1 MSAEAVPA
9 YPATFTF
16 DPPESIARWRVIGNI
31 ILAIPH
37 LIIAYVLNI
46 VAEVLAFVAWILGV
60 FTGKVPEGILGVI
73 AMYLR
78 YSTRA
83 SVYASFL
90 KEEYPPFT
98 FATTLA
104 DPGDD
109 PRVRVDFGSETE
121 GRNRLTIFF
130 RILLAIP
137 HIIVIMLISIVAFFV
152 VRHRV
157 VRGAVHRQV
166 ADRAAQLRHRPDP
179 LEPAPQRVHVP
190 ADRRVP
196 AVQLRVANARTPR
209 SAWRVG
215 AFCVWIS

>member
-1 MSAEAVPA
+1 MSAEAIPS

-16 DPPESIARWRVIGNI
+16 DPPESIARWRVIGNV

-37 LIIAYVLNI
+37 LIIAYVLNF

-73 AMYLR
+73 AMTLR

-83 SVYASFL
+83 SVYALFL

-137 HIIVIMLISIVAFFV
+137 HIIVISLISFLAIFV
-152 VRHRV
+152 YVIAWF
-157 VRGAVHRQV
+157 AVLFTGKWPV
-166 ADRAAQLRHRPDP
+166 GLRTFVIGLTRWTTR
-179 LEPAPQRVHVP
+179 L
-190 ADRRVP
+190 
-196 AVQLRVANARTPR
+196 NAYMYLLTDEYPPF
-209 SAWRVG
+209 S
-215 AFCVWIS
+215 FE

>member
-1 MSAEAVPA
+1 MSAEAIPS

-16 DPPESIARWRVIGNI
+16 DPPDTIARWRVVGNI
-31 ILAIPH
+31 VLAIPH
-37 LIIAYVLNI
+37 LIVAYVLNI

-73 AMYLR
+73 AMCLR

-109 PRVRVDFGSETE
+109 PRVRVNFAAETE

-137 HIIVIMLISIVAFFV
+137 HIIVISLISLVALFV
-152 VRHRV
+152 YVIAWF
-157 VRGAVHRQV
+157 AVLFTGKWPTG
-166 ADRAAQLRHRPDP
+166 LRNFVIGLTRWNTRLNSYMYLLTDEYPP
-179 LEPAPQRVHVP
+179 FSFE
-190 ADRRVP
+190 
-196 AVQLRVANARTPR
+196 
-209 SAWRVG
+209 
-215 AFCVWIS
+215 

>member
-1 MSAEAVPA
+1 MSAEAIPA

-73 AMYLR
+73 AMTLR

-109 PRVRVDFGSETE
+109 PRVRVDYGSETE

-137 HIIVIMLISIVAFFV
+137 HIIVISLIGIVAFFV
-152 VRHRV
+152 YVIAWF
-157 VRGAVHRQV
+157 AVLFTGKWPTG
-166 ADRAAQLRHRPDP
+166 LRNFVIGLTRWTTR
-179 LEPAPQRVHVP
+179 L
-190 ADRRVP
+190 
-196 AVQLRVANARTPR
+196 NAYMYLLTDEYPPF
-209 SAWRVG
+209 S
-215 AFCVWIS
+215 FE

>member
-16 DPPESIARWRVIGNI
+16 DPPESIARWRVIGNV

-73 AMYLR
+73 AMTLR

-83 SVYASFL
+83 SIYASFL

-121 GRNRLTIFF
+121 GRNRLTILF
-130 RILLAIP
+130 RIILAIP
-137 HIIVIMLISIVAFFV
+137 HIIVISLISIVALFV
-152 VRHRV
+152 FVIAWF
-157 VRGAVHRQV
+157 AVLFTGKWPTG
-166 ADRAAQLRHRPDP
+166 LRNFVIGLTRWTTR
-179 LEPAPQRVHVP
+179 L
-190 ADRRVP
+190 
-196 AVQLRVANARTPR
+196 NAYMYLLTDEYPPF
-209 SAWRVG
+209 S
-215 AFCVWIS
+215 FE